1 MLRAVTAILVA
12 VRATTAIAA
21 DGPPPPEPV
30 DATARYEVRWTGLT
44 VGEILVNVKT
54 DASGR
59 ALRLDSRT
67 AGALD
72 WFFTYRS
79 TITSTTGL
87 EAGRPVTTRF
97 AASRAFNDQ
106 EQDWS
111 LTFDAA
117 GRILQGEISAEIAAE
132 HEPVPPELQHGPDP
146 LAFAID
152 ALARL
157 GPGVNLQ
164 GDTFDGKRVLHLDI
178 DCGVDREP
186 VSPIPETPQQPA
198 LACRIG
204 GELLAGA
211 RKDDDD
217 DDEEDERTGR
227 ERTVTARLV
236 DNLIPGYAIPAIIQA
251 ETRWGT
257 VVTRLVEM
265 TVR

>member
-1 MLRAVTAILVA
+1 MSTHVVPVEFRDDKGKGASRRLRREEMVPAILYGG
-12 VRATTAIAA
+12 TL
-21 DGPPPPEPV
+21 PPRSLQISQKLALLYSSKEWFYTSV
-30 DATARYEVRWTGLT
+30 LDLT
-44 VGEILVNVKT
+44 VGNDVQKAV
-54 DASGR
+54 
-59 ALRLDSRT
+59 LRDIQRHP
-67 AGALD
+67 
-72 WFFTYRS
+72 YK
-79 TITSTTGL
+79 
-87 EAGRPVTTRF
+87 
-97 AASRAFNDQ
+97 
-106 EQDWS
+106 
-111 LTFDAA
+111 
-117 GRILQGEISAEIAAE
+117 
-132 HEPVPPELQHGPDP
+132 
-146 LAFAID
+146 
-152 ALARL
+152 
-157 GPGVNLQ
+157 
-164 GDTFDGKRVLHLDI
+164 KRVLHLDI